1 MNPIEEKENIENQE
15 EHNQNEPKEENQEI
29 SIDNEKPKEGQVL
42 EGDLLNLEAENESSV
57 EAKDKDKKKDNGEE
71 EEKPEEEKGE
81 QSVKKDE
88 EGNDE
93 KEGEGEGEGEGEQE
107 GEEGQNSDLD
117 EEIKINEMKAREQ
130 EVKTREKTFESVKL
144 QYKYKLSLIRKMDEF
159 ETIYDKFWDLLPK
172 TFEGDISKESF
183 ISLISKIL
191 KILLPLFNHGQIPKY
206 CEGIWIRLVRGRPTM
221 TREIFEKVIFKLTH
235 LMSVH
240 VNSSEYKDTLDLI
253 YDRITC
259 IRKYY
264 STGEE
269 KLFYPSIKVTLYNP
283 LSKEEYQNCTWEIM
297 NSSLSNT
304 DLLEA
309 FDENAEENSE
319 EKNQG
324 EKNEEEQEEKKLKR
338 KVRPRLR
345 IINDF
350 GNTESETKEDKDKNE
365 IKPNSYY
372 ECDKN
377 MFLYSEDIFYPEKG
391 EIDIGENEMN
401 CHVKYELMDDNDL
414 VIYGYPTQFILNKF
428 INNMKD
434 LEDVQIQQN
443 AQYDSTFFITDYPQ
457 YEKRKI
463 YLKILEKEKLIEF
476 LKENTSFILIRDD
489 FQTNPNIQLGADF
502 SEDLLNIVNNLRRNL
517 SFDRYFD
524 IYEIKLPN
532 NVTTKANLDHL
543 IMNSTYQKAFG
554 NVFDKKLNKIG
565 VKSKLWSET
574 IENKIETI
582 IKTKFELI
590 YIKLL
595 VLNLNYFTFEA
606 LFRSVHE
613 EKQSKDFEI
622 AQKTDE
628 DLNYFNKFKSKEG
641 IKVENFDNENDLY
654 DMINKKSPVVLII
667 GPPRVGKSAVSKKLA
682 EDLNM
687 VYLEPTKFFE
697 EIFKKVA
704 DFEEKML
711 TWDEEHPKEEEPN
724 PEENPEEGEQDE
736 TKKKQKKVKKE
747 ETNYLASWEPEPT
760 KNVKPEVDS
769 VLNEVELAV
778 YNDLINGQGVS
789 EQNMQ
794 RMYMY
799 ILHSDLAIS
808 RGVVIDMNSNITPE
822 SDDPESDSRSFVE
835 KILTGFYGPVEVDYV
850 VELTLDKNELNQRN
864 NAMKFN
870 LKTLQN
876 ISPRDIELMKKPKIA
891 KKEILED
898 EIEYD
903 EEGKQIIPE
912 PEPEPELGEEE
923 LEKIPKDADLLEIT
937 NNEKIF
943 KEQYDYYEDVQKP
956 IVMDYVEKLKT
967 NYYIPIDTSG
977 LDFDDVVNLIKKK
990 LDFIEPLRPIPRAL
1004 EPGDFKG
1011 LLQDGRE
1018 GVLPYRKWSQW
1029 KQIDPVALK
1038 DEFLILTGSTEFP
1051 AVYFGRV
1058 FLFVNEDNRKK
1069 FIENPKKYIST
1080 PPKVPV
1086 NYRISIIGPGK
1097 SGKTL
1102 IANMLS
1108 EIYGWR
1114 VIDMEEIYEKV
1125 KEYQKTWTE
1134 PEINSVY
1141 TRRVHFSANEFKE
1154 VLANASKKPS
1164 ERKPDN
1170 FVSKIVFMLD
1180 SMGIPLDKKKTKEQ
1194 FFAFRKYHRGKLAHM
1209 FNTIKE
1215 KKEREEFEKKE
1226 EEIRIEEEKAEQK
1239 RLEDEAKEEE
1249 TLFTDMTECA
1259 RSLYEV
1265 EKDKRA
1271 QVYADHVAQ
1280 KEKEKEQR
1288 AKDLE
1293 EKEKKNPYPPE
1304 EDYLIEDLRSDQF
1317 FLAFDEQGVH
1327 PRVSGI
1333 ILINHPFSDEECEKL
1348 KEFNIVMDRIIYI
1361 KDDTEEGIK
1370 ALTERRVPNFNT
1382 LKEERQGEELEK
1394 TKAEAAKFEEV
1405 IGILK
1410 EKYNVNNEESVIEVG
1425 YNEPIEELKLKL
1437 ENALNPFNI
1446 KIDQEDKVVAPSEIN
1461 LEEKYPLSRGPFGLF
1476 CPVIYKEDNWLF
1488 YAPEAN
1494 EVQVNQKVYRISGEK
1509 EMEKFRN
1516 NPAKYLGESGSLLPI
1531 EVPPPHIMITGYQ
1544 GSGVTFYTNVLSKQ
1558 YRLVKRE
1565 IQKEFMDIWEKQR
1578 LERKEKR
1585 VQKKREELQKQNEE
1599 IEQRNADAKKEN
1611 PEAEPEPLLNI
1622 EEVIKEDAALD
1633 EEGEDYNAVDNDKA
1647 IFKSLFN
1654 PLSPTIYDASWNGL
1668 EEKIATPFID
1678 LLSDSRR
1685 VPNVMVVLKV
1695 TLKSIMDRLFDMEEI
1710 EVKYDKMYKESQ
1722 AKRDQR
1728 EKELIKQKKQEKYD
1742 ELKAQYDE
1750 EQANEEAKK
1759 EQGENEEQK
1768 AEEGEGEPAPE
1779 KMKKPVLE
1787 EIVVELTPEEKD
1799 EIWNSPDP
1807 DLIEKEALIQ
1817 QEKDKLS
1824 QRYEANVAAIQ
1835 TLIDTLKE
1843 RGVPVI
1849 EINNDTT
1856 RENVY
1861 TNLLLE
1867 LNPYINNRRNLIEK
1881 QLVYNKEFPTPLSL
1895 RKVRDLYTNSEVY
1908 MPSVYNKLSPIEPS
1922 KLCIRTDYPIVYRD
1936 RVYLFNNPEEK
1947 KIFEEYPLDYRTG
1960 LECPKDSYPM
1970 KGRTIICTIGDPCSG
1985 KSSLADMMAKYMGY
1999 QKMTVD
2005 TAILDLIKTLK
2016 DCQLLKDIQK
2026 SLYEGKST
2034 DDNLIIKIISRRIT
2048 MEDLIN
2054 ENIVID
2060 GFPYTLIQANL
2071 LPETLQPDMIFVAQC
2086 PLKKRVDRCLNQP
2099 GFDGIPEVVNERNT
2113 QLESHFLEILHYF
2126 KERNSDIRYF
2136 DMTKSRWFIKDQI
2149 LELLQNRKKAEML
2162 FSRNL
2167 SLGKPC
2173 LLSEFTPKKLIENI
2187 IKFSRLRC
2195 SLLMYSP
2202 VSIKTSHLF
2211 RNNKCLNNS
2220 WTNYIVYT
2228 PYNEEKMKLLREEE
2242 EKEKKFLE
2250 EIYEKA
2256 KEKRRKMR
2264 EERLKKEREEQ
2275 ERKELFEK
2283 AERERIE
2290 REEREKKELENKE
2303 NEAQEGQEGNEVQ
2316 GENAENNELKEENKE
2331 NEENKEE
2338 AKEINE
2344 EEHKENEEK
2353 KEEENKEEEK
2363 KEEEIKD
2370 GENKEENKENNEEE
2384 QQSDDEKKEEGSSPK
2399 ETKENMILNSDRTS
2413 NPNRES
2419 ILEEK
2424 QSTAEEFKNIVMDT
2438 NFIMFHFLTNE
2449 KEVSQFMKN
2458 PDDYVNYILR
2468 IRRDIKPP
2476 MYLSQEKIAE
2486 ILYQDKEEEIE
2497 ENEEEENADSKEEDS
2512 ELLAK
2517 RKEGLNKFSL
2527 NVKYEYQ
2534 DCCPVDIVE
2543 KKIQKIGKV
2552 AYSMK
2557 YNGKYYK
2564 FSSMENMEKFKLNP
2578 DKYINLEL
2586 PVLKVNIEQN
2596 KLAEKKILFNN
2607 TVNFLEFTYG
2617 SLITKGMLELSNN
2630 RIKYPYLNVKESSL
2644 KYLALFLKAN
2654 NPKNNKYAQEKYKKI
2669 LKEFKRNSE
2678 LPWELYHV
2686 YENYNNEKKN
2696 ELNKKLIRKQLDTVS
2711 VKYDKLMEKAK
2722 IQNNTR
2728 FANFFR
2734 IYNEANEEE
2743 KNE

>member
-1 MNPIEEKENIENQE
+1 MNQ
-15 EHNQNEPKEENQEI
+15 
-29 SIDNEKPKEGQVL
+29 
-42 EGDLLNLEAENESSV
+42 
-57 EAKDKDKKKDNGEE
+57 
-71 EEKPEEEKGE
+71 
-81 QSVKKDE
+81 
-88 EGNDE
+88 
-93 KEGEGEGEGEGEQE
+93 
-107 GEEGQNSDLD
+107 
-117 EEIKINEMKAREQ
+117 
-130 EVKTREKTFESVKL
+130 F
-144 QYKYKLSLIRKMDEF
+144 
-159 ETIYDKFWDLLPK
+159 
-172 TFEGDISKESF
+172 
-183 ISLISKIL
+183 
-191 KILLPLFNHGQIPKY
+191 
-206 CEGIWIRLVRGRPTM
+206 
-221 TREIFEKVIFKLTH
+221 
-235 LMSVH
+235 
-240 VNSSEYKDTLDLI
+240 
-253 YDRITC
+253 
-259 IRKYY
+259 
-264 STGEE
+264 
-269 KLFYPSIKVTLYNP
+269 
-283 LSKEEYQNCTWEIM
+283 LSK
-297 NSSLSNT
+297 
-304 DLLEA
+304 
-309 FDENAEENSE
+309 
-319 EKNQG
+319 G
-324 EKNEEEQEEKKLKR
+324 R
-338 KVRPRLR
+338 
-345 IINDF
+345 
-350 GNTESETKEDKDKNE
+350 
-365 IKPNSYY
+365 
-372 ECDKN
+372 
-377 MFLYSEDIFYPEKG
+377 
-391 EIDIGENEMN
+391 
-401 CHVKYELMDDNDL
+401 
-414 VIYGYPTQFILNKF
+414 
-428 INNMKD
+428 
-434 LEDVQIQQN
+434 
-443 AQYDSTFFITDYPQ
+443 
-457 YEKRKI
+457 
-463 YLKILEKEKLIEF
+463 
-476 LKENTSFILIRDD
+476 
-489 FQTNPNIQLGADF
+489 ADF
-502 SEDLLNIVNNLRRNL
+502 L
-517 SFDRYFD
+517 
-524 IYEIKLPN
+524 
-532 NVTTKANLDHL
+532 
-543 IMNSTYQKAFG
+543 QAFG
-554 NVFDKKLNKIG
+554 
-565 VKSKLWSET
+565 
-574 IENKIETI
+574 
-582 IKTKFELI
+582 
-590 YIKLL
+590 
-595 VLNLNYFTFEA
+595 TF
-606 LFRSVHE
+606 
-613 EKQSKDFEI
+613 K
-622 AQKTDE
+622 
-628 DLNYFNKFKSKEG
+628 
-641 IKVENFDNENDLY
+641 
-654 DMINKKSPVVLII
+654 
-667 GPPRVGKSAVSKKLA
+667 
-682 EDLNM
+682 
-687 VYLEPTKFFE
+687 KFFD

-736 TKKKQKKVKKE
+736 AKKKQKKVKKE

-808 RGVVIDMNSNITPE
+808 RGVVIDMNSNIAPE
-822 SDDPESDSRSFVE
+822 SDDPDYDNRSFVE
-835 KILTGFYGPVEVDYV
+835 KILSGFYGPVEVDYV
-850 VELTLDKNELNQRN
+850 VELNLNKDELNQRN
-864 NAMKFN
+864 NSMRFN

-876 ISPRDIELMKKPKIA
+876 ISPRDIELMKKPKVA

-923 LEKIPKDADLLEIT
+923 LEKIPKPEDLLEIT

-956 IVMDYVEKLKT
+956 AVMEYVEKLKT
-967 NYYIPIDTSG
+967 NYFIQIDTSG

-990 LDFIEPLRPIPRAL
+990 LDFAEPLRPIAKPL
-1004 EPGDFKG
+1004 ETGDFKG

-1051 AVYFGRV
+1051 AVYFSRV
-1058 FLFVNEDNRKK
+1058 FLFVSEENRKK
-1069 FIENPKKYIST
+1069 FLENPKKYIST

-1086 NYRISIIGPGK
+1086 NYRISIIGPSK
-1097 SGKTL
+1097 SGKSL

-1215 KKEREEFEKKE
+1215 TKEREEFEKKE

-1239 RLEDEAKEEE
+1239 RLEEEAKEEE

-1293 EKEKKNPYPPE
+1293 EKEKRNPYPPE
-1304 EDYLIEDLRSDQF
+1304 EDYVIEDLRSDQF

-1333 ILINHPFSDEECEKL
+1333 ILINHPFSEDECEKL

-1361 KDDTEEGIK
+1361 KDDSEEGIK
-1370 ALTERRVPNFNT
+1370 ALTERRVQNFNS

-1405 IGILK
+1405 INILK

-1425 YNEPIEELKLKL
+1425 YNEPLDELRLKL
-1437 ENALNPFNI
+1437 ENALNPFNV
-1446 KIDQEDKVVAPSEIN
+1446 KMDQEDKVIAPSEIN

-1476 CPVIYKEDNWLF
+1476 CPVIYKEENWLF
-1488 YAPEAN
+1488 YSPEAN

-1516 NPAKYLGESGSLLPI
+1516 NPAKYLGENGSLLPI

-1578 LERKEKR
+1578 LERKAKR
-1585 VQKKREELQKQNEE
+1585 VQKKREELEKQNEE
-1599 IEQRNADAKKEN
+1599 IEQKNAEAKKEN
-1611 PEAEPEPLLNI
+1611 PEAEPEPLVNI
-1622 EEVIKEDAALD
+1622 DEVIKEDAALD

-1647 IFKSLFN
+1647 IFKSLFK
-1654 PLSPTIYDASWNGL
+1654 PASPTIYDASWNGL
-1668 EEKIATPFID
+1668 EEKISTPFID
-1678 LLSDSRR
+1678 LLSESRR
-1685 VPNVMVVLKV
+1685 VPNVMIVLKV

-1710 EVKYDKMYKESQ
+1710 EVKYDKMFKESQ
-1722 AKRDQR
+1722 AKRKQR
-1728 EKELIKQKKQEKYD
+1728 EEELIKQKKQEKYD

-1759 EQGENEEQK
+1759 EQAEGEEQK
-1768 AEEGEGEPAPE
+1768 AEEGEGEGGEPAPE

-1787 EIVVELTPEEKD
+1787 EIVVELTPEEKED
-1799 EIWNSPDP
+1799 IWNSPDP

-1835 TLIDTLKE
+1835 TLVDTLKE

-1881 QLVYNKEFPTPLSL
+1881 QLVYNREFPTPLSL

-1936 RVYLFNNPEEK
+1936 RVYLFNSPEEK

-1970 KGRTIICTIGDPCSG
+1970 KGRTIIFTVGEPCSG
-1985 KSSLADMMAKYMGY
+1985 KTTLADLMAKYMGY

-2016 DCQLLKDIQK
+2016 DCQLLRDIKK
-2026 SLYEGKST
+2026 SIYEGKST
-2034 DDNLIIKIISRRIT
+2034 DDNLIISIIARRMT

-2071 LPETLQPDMIFVAQC
+2071 LPESLQPDLIFVAEC
-2086 PLKKRVDRCLNQP
+2086 PLKTRVERCLAQK
-2099 GFDGIPEVVNERNT
+2099 GFDGIPEVVHERNT
-2113 QLESHFLEILHYF
+2113 QLESHFKEIMQYF
-2126 KERNSDIRYF
+2126 KERKSDIRYF

-2149 LELLQNRKKAEML
+2149 SDLLQKRKKAEMC
-2162 FSRNL
+2162 FARNL
-2167 SLGKPC
+2167 SLDKPC
-2173 LLSEFTPKKLIENI
+2173 ILSNFTPKKLLEDITSY
-2187 IKFSRLRC
+2187 SRLR
-2195 SLLMYSP
+2195 STLLMYSP
-2202 VSIKTSHLF
+2202 VSLKTSYLF
-2211 RNNKCLNNS
+2211 RNNKCLDNAWN
-2220 WTNYIVYT
+2220 NYIIYT
-2228 PYNEEKMKLLREEE
+2228 PYNEEKMKKLKEEE
-2242 EKEKKFLE
+2242 EKEKRYLD
-2250 EIYEKA
+2250 EIFEKA

-2264 EERLKKEREEQ
+2264 EERRKKEKEEQ

-2283 AERERIE
+2283 AERDRIE
-2290 REEREKKELENKE
+2290 REERAKKEQEEREKALLEGE
-2303 NEAQEGQEGNEVQ
+2303 EGNNENRE
-2316 GENAENNELKEENKE
+2316 GEENHENAEEK
-2331 NEENKEE
+2331 KEE
-2338 AKEINE
+2338 AKEE
-2344 EEHKENEEK
+2344 Q
-2353 KEEENKEEEK
+2353 KEEPKEEQKEEQKEGEEEK
-2363 KEEEIKD
+2363 KEEVKE
-2370 GENKEENKENNEEE
+2370 GEENLEQENPENPEEHKEEGEE
-2384 QQSDDEKKEEGSSPK
+2384 EKKEEGEEEEEMEKENKQIKEK
-2399 ETKENMILNSDRTS
+2399 ETMQPINSDRS
-2413 NPNRES
+2413 S
-2419 ILEEK
+2419 IPRDSMIEDR
-2424 QSTAEEFKNIVMDT
+2424 QSKGDEFKNLVMD
-2438 NFIMFHFLTNE
+2438 NNYIMFHFLSS
-2449 KEVSQFMKN
+2449 KEEVDQFLKS
-2458 PDDYVNYILR
+2458 PDDFLNYILK
-2468 IRRDIKPP
+2468 IKRDIKPP
-2476 MYLSQEKIAE
+2476 TILSPEKIAE
-2486 ILYQDKEEEIE
+2486 ILFQDKEEEIE
-2497 ENEEEENADSKEEDS
+2497 EHEEEENQDSKEDDS
-2512 ELLAK
+2512 ENLAK
-2517 RKEGLNKFSL
+2517 KNEGLNKFSL

-2543 KKIQKIGKV
+2543 NKINRIGKV

-2564 FSSMENMEKFKLNP
+2564 FSSMENMEKFKLHP
-2578 DKYINLEL
+2578 KKYINLD
-2586 PVLKVNIEQN
+2586 LKVRKVNLELN
-2596 KLAEKKILFNN
+2596 ELSEKKILFNN
-2607 TVNFLEFTYG
+2607 TVNFLEFTFG

-2678 LPWELYHV
+2678 LPWELFNV
-2686 YENYNNEKKN
+2686 YENYNNEKDN
-2696 ELNKKLIRKQLDTVS
+2696 ELNKKLMRKQLDTVS
-2711 VKYDKLMEKAK
+2711 VKYDRLMEKAK

-2734 IYNEANEEE
+2734 IANEANEEE

>member
-57 EAKDKDKKKDNGEE
+57 EAKDKDEKKDNGEE

-88 EGNDE
+88 EGNEE
-93 KEGEGEGEGEGEQE
+93 KEGEGEAEGEQE

-2202 VSIKTSHLF
+2202 VSLKTSHLF

-2331 NEENKEE
+2331 E

-2370 GENKEENKENNEEE
+2370 GENKEENKKNNEEE